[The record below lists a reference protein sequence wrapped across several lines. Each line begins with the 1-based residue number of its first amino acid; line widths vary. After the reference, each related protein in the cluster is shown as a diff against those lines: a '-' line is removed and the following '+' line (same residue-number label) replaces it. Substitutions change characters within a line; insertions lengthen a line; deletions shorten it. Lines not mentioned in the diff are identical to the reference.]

1 MTGITAAQRRKIWAA
16 AKQRGLDEDDLR
28 EIVRQITGQTST
40 KALTIHEAVRIIDR
54 LEGKPEKPA
63 ATGNQI
69 SEKQLWKIRELEKAL
84 GWDDNSKR
92 LEAFVKKYAH
102 VDKLPWLTK
111 YQAIKIIDGL
121 KAVLA
126 RTVQ

>member
-16 AKQRGLDEDDLR
+16 ANQRGLDEDDLR

-40 KALTIHEAVRIIDR
+40 KALTIHEAVRVIDR

-63 ATGNQI
+63 GNQI
-69 SEKQLWKIRELEKAL
+69 TKKQLWKIKDLEKAL

-92 LEAFVKKYAH
+92 LEAFVRKYAH
-102 VDKLPWLTK
+102 VDKLPWLTR
-111 YQAIKIIDGL
+111 YQAINVIDGL

-126 RTVQ
+126 RAAAGK